1 MDRDIKIG
9 IIVIAILMAAVVSI
23 PAYFALTS
31 PKVDVTGIQAIS
43 TNPGLTLNV
52 TALGRY
58 IHVDQNLTALFFLYP
73 DWPVVVNNVS
83 VATPG
88 FSIVSINTS
97 LPLTVDQNVTLSL
110 VMKSS
115 QPYSGSVLFFFNAIN
130 ASDLAE
136 KILVPDV
143 VADTSSKTVVY
154 VSVFN
159 AGDIP
164 LTNSTAYLVRS
175 DGLVVNSTTLPSEG
189 TMPGKIS
196 YFNIDMSY
204 SEATIL
210 EVYKVKVVTASGA
223 NATSRVFALTCNC

>member
-1 MDRDIKIG
+1 MDRDIKVG
-9 IIVIAILMAAVVSI
+9 IIVITILIITIVSI
-23 PAYFALTS
+23 PTYFAITS
-31 PKVDVTGIQAIS
+31 PKVEVTGTTAIS
-43 TNPGLTLNV
+43 TNPGLSVNV

-58 IHVDQNLTALFFLYP
+58 VHIDQNLTALFFLHP
-73 DWPVVVNNVS
+73 DFPVTINNVS

-88 FSIVSINTS
+88 FSIVSMNTS
-97 LPLTVDQNVTLSL
+97 LPLTVDQNLTLSL
-110 VMKSS
+110 VLKSS
-115 QPYSGSVLFFFNAIN
+115 QPYSGSVLFFINAIN

-143 VADTSSKTVVY
+143 VADTSSKTVVM

-189 TMPGKIS
+189 IMPGKIS
-196 YFNIDMSY
+196 YFDIDVSY

-210 EVYKVKVVTASGA
+210 EVYKVKVVMASGA